1 VLFLLKKKNWWIA
14 ALIILTVY
22 FAYLHIKTTGDLIA
36 GKKEEKEYIAKVN
49 QEKLRNEALIKEE
62 EKANSQKA
70 IESMA
75 RSDLNYLKEGEIL
88 FVDGDKK

>member
-1 VLFLLKKKNWWIA
+1 MFLLKKKNWWILT
-14 ALIILTVY
+14 LIIFAIY
-22 FAYLHIKTTGDLIA
+22 FVYLHIQATGDYIA
-36 GKKEEKEYIAKVN
+36 GKREEKEYITKLDQERERN
-49 QEKLRNEALIKEE
+49 QVLLKEE

-75 RSDLNYLKEGEIL
+75 RSDLNYLKKGEIL

>member
-1 VLFLLKKKNWWIA
+1 MFLLKKKNLWVL
-14 ALIILTVY
+14 ALIVLTVY
-22 FAYLHIKTTGDLIA
+22 FTYLHIEATGDLIA
-36 GKKEEKEYIAKVN
+36 ARKEEKEYIAKIN

-75 RSDLNYLKEGEIL
+75 RSDLNYLKDGEIL

>member
-1 VLFLLKKKNWWIA
+1 MLKKKWWILF
-14 ALIILTVY
+14 LIGFAVY
-22 FAYLHIKTTGDLIA
+22 FTYLHIQATGDYIA
-36 GKKEEKEYIAKVN
+36 GKKEEKEYTTKLS
-49 QEKLRNEALIKEE
+49 QEIMRSETLKKEE

-75 RSDLNYLKEGEIL
+75 RSDLNYLKKGEIL